1 MTRPHGEERP
11 VDLSA
16 LPDEEGIDPAD
27 AAERLDKDPDDQPRE
42 REQGEPE
49 TVEGTTI

>member
-1 MTRPHGEERP
+1 MSTKPGEERP

-16 LPDEEGIDPAD
+16 VPDEEGLDAAD
-27 AAERLDKDPDDQPRE
+27 VAERLDQDPDDQPRDG
-42 REQGEPE
+42 EQGEPE

>member
-16 LPDEEGIDPAD
+16 LPGEEGIDPAD
-27 AAERLDKDPDDQPRE
+27 ATRRLEKDPDDQPRE
-42 REQGEPE
+42 GEQSDPE

>member
-1 MTRPHGEERP
+1 MTTPRGEDRP

-16 LPDEEGIDPAD
+16 LPDEEGVDAAD
-27 AAERLDKDPDDQPRE
+27 AADRLDKDPDDQPRE
-42 REQGEPE
+42 AEQGEPE